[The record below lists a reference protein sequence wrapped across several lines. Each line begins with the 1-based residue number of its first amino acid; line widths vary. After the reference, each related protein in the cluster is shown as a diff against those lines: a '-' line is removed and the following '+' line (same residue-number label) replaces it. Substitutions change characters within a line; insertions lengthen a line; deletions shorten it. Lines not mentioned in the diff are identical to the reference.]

1 MMASRC
7 RPAMALRREALTRF
21 TRLAALTVAM
31 TFLLVLVGVVV
42 RSTGS
47 GLGCPEWPTCHGSWV
62 PPFDNPHAIIEWS
75 HRTTAAIVG
84 ILALATAIAA
94 LVAYRRRPA
103 ILWPSLAAL
112 GLAADERL
120 GSPRADRR

>member
-7 RPAMALRREALTRF
+7 RPKARRREALTRF
-21 TRLAALTVAM
+21 TKLAALTVAM
-31 TFLLVLVGVVV
+31 TFLLVVVGVVV

-75 HRTTAAIVG
+75 HRTTAAVVG
-84 ILALATAIAA
+84 ILALATGIMPF
-94 LVAYRRRPA
+94 VGSRRRPES
-103 ILWPSLAAL
+103 LWPGVAGL
-112 GLAADERL
+112 G
-120 GSPRADRR
+120 